1 MLVLAGAMFDWGVM
15 AVFTLLFL
23 WAGRVTQKL
32 KLAFAGAVLIF
43 TAYNIWEG
51 SYLFPVERNLFMQ
64 RSEQQEWECPV
75 FVSCIYITEREWKKR
90 KEIFKVVFL
99 CVLSGTSAGP
109 WGS

>member
-1 MLVLAGAMFDWGVM
+1 MG
-15 AVFTLLFL
+15 
-23 WAGRVTQKL
+23 GRVTQKL

-64 RSEQQEWECPV
+64 RSGAAGMGM
-75 FVSCIYITEREWKKR
+75 SGLCIVYLYNGREWKKG
-90 KEIFKVVFL
+90 KKFSKWFFYVFYPAHL
-99 CVLSGTSAGP
+99 LVP